1 MSGQQLLCLDEDQL
15 YVLTD
20 RLFDYI
26 QEKHG
31 KKETKWIDKD
41 EAEAIL
47 KRKKGTL
54 QKLRDTGK
62 IRFSAPPDSTIILY
76 DRDSILEYLDKNAQN
91 TF

>member
-1 MSGQQLLCLDEDQL
+1 MSGQQLMCLDEDQL
-15 YVLTD
+15 FLLAD
-20 RLFDYI
+20 KLFNYI

-31 KKETKWIDKD
+31 KKENKSIDKD

-62 IRFSAPPDSTIILY
+62 IRFSACTC
-76 DRDSILEYLDKNAQN
+76 AQK
-91 TF
+91 